1 MTVISNDLVRLSNP
15 DSRPDSFYGELEEW
29 NSLTTTDQILLLLPS
44 LRKRGNVL
52 CRSANDADDL
62 VQDTLLR
69 AIAKAHQFQPG
80 TNLKAW
86 LFTIMRNRFY
96 SAWRVTSRESPAVS
110 EDRLPSPVDNSN
122 LSYWNIRTKE
132 VAAALSR
139 IGPKYRVALL
149 LVTVQGET
157 YEDACRIA
165 DCNIGTLKSRI
176 SRGRAALK
184 LELGEA

>member
-1 MTVISNDLVRLSNP
+1 M
-15 DSRPDSFYGELEEW
+15 
-29 NSLTTTDQILLLLPS
+29 LLLPS

-52 CRSANDADDL
+52 CRNANDADDL

-96 SAWRVTSRESPAVS
+96 SAWRVTRRESPAVS
-110 EDRLPSPVDNSN
+110 EDRLPSPIDNSN

-139 IGPKYRVALL
+139 IRPKYRVALL